1 MPSVRELRFVH
12 VDVFAERALAGNPLA
27 VFFEA
32 EALDAETMQA
42 IAREM
47 NLSESVFLL
56 PPRRADCA
64 ARIRI
69 FTPGRELP
77 FAGHPTVGTAWV
89 LAHEGRVPGGGRF
102 AIEEEIGPV
111 EVTLEGDP
119 RAPHFVW
126 MKHRDATFGPEVHDR
141 DGVAAALGL
150 KPDDLLSGVPVQSGS
165 TGNAFLYVP
174 LRDPATVDR
183 AVMDQRRLEE
193 AAPAEAAA
201 GMGVF
206 VLAPHGPGRLYSR
219 MFAAA
224 HGVAEDPA
232 TGSASGAL
240 GAYAVRHGLIEA
252 RGETRIIS
260 EQGTKMGHQSFV
272 HIALAA
278 NGRDVTDLRVGGAVV
293 PVIEGR
299 LRVPMAEK
307 GPRA

>member
-1 MPSVRELRFVH
+1 MRGTRALRFVH

-27 VFFEA
+27 VFFGA
-32 EALDAETMQA
+32 DGLDGDTMQA

-56 PPRRADCA
+56 SPRRPDCA

-69 FTPGRELP
+69 FTPAREVP
-77 FAGHPTVGTAWV
+77 FAGHPTIGTAWV
-89 LAHEGRVPGGGRF
+89 LATERLAHGDRF

-111 EVTLEGDP
+111 EVMLEGDA
-119 RAPHFVW
+119 RAPRFIW
-126 MKHRDATFGPEVHDR
+126 MKHRDATFGPEVKDR

-150 KPDDLLSGVPVQSGS
+150 KPDDLLPAPIQSGS

-183 AVMDQRRLEE
+183 ATLDPRRLEA

-201 GMGVF
+201 HMGVF
-206 VLAPHGPGRLYSR
+206 VLAPNGPGRLYTR
-219 MFAAA
+219 MFAPA

-232 TGSASGAL
+232 TGGASGAL
-240 GAYAVRHGLIEA
+240 GAYVVRHRLVEA
-252 RGETRIIS
+252 RGDTRIVS

-272 HIALAA
+272 HIALVA
-278 NGRDVTDLRVGGAVV
+278 RDGHCGDIRVGGAVV
-293 PVIEGR
+293 PLIEGR
-299 LRVPMAEK
+299 LRIA
-307 GPRA
+307 